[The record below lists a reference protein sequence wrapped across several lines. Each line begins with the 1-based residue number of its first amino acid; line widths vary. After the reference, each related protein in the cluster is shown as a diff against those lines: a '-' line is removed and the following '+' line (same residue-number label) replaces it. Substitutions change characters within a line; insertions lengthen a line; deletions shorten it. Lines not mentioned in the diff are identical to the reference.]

1 MISAFTIPDPI
12 TATRGIAEPGT
23 VRTQPNL
30 EYRMK
35 TINPDNVVK
44 PASNYAQGVIH
55 SAAAQRIVISG
66 QLGLRPDGTLED
78 GLEAQ
83 MERAWSNIF
92 AVMAAAGFARENLL
106 RATIYVTLPGQ
117 VALYRKVRDKML
129 DGHLCASTYIEISA
143 LAAPEFLVEIEAEAV
158 RE

>member
-1 MISAFTIPDPI
+1 
-12 TATRGIAEPGT
+12 
-23 VRTQPNL
+23 
-30 EYRMK
+30 MK
-35 TINPDNVVK
+35 TVNPDDVIK

-55 SAAAQRIVISG
+55 SAAAERIVISG
-66 QLGLRPDGTLED
+66 QLGLRPDGSLEE

-92 AVMAAAGFARENLL
+92 GVMAAGGFARENLL

-129 DGHLCASTYIEISA
+129 AGHLCANTYIEISA
-143 LAAPEFLVEIEAEAV
+143 LAAPEFLVEIEAEAIK
-158 RE
+158 E

>member
-1 MISAFTIPDPI
+1 
-12 TATRGIAEPGT
+12 
-23 VRTQPNL
+23 
-30 EYRMK
+30 MK
-35 TINPDNVVK
+35 TINPDDVVK
-44 PASNYAQGVIH
+44 PASSYAQGVIH
-55 SAAAQRIVISG
+55 NAAAERIVISG
-66 QLGLRPDGTLED
+66 QLGLHPDGTLEE

-92 AVMAAAGFARENLL
+92 AVMAAGGFTRENLL

-129 DGHLCASTYIEISA
+129 AGHLCANTYIEISA

-158 RE
+158 KE